1 MFLIFANWKMNPGTL
16 KEAKKIFQE
25 IEKGFSY
32 KKSRELILCPPL
44 LYFPYLKA
52 NQKSKIHW
60 GAQNC
65 FWEKRGAF
73 TGEISPQMLKDLG
86 FQYVILGHSERRIY
100 FKESDQDIN
109 KKLKA
114 VLKLKMIPVLC
125 FGETKKERKEGNTKK
140 VIENQL
146 LGALEGLSQNEVAK
160 IIFAYEP
167 VWAVFGD
174 EWCEAKE
181 VLKIRE
187 LVEDI
192 LEQNFKRKF
201 GQISF
206 IYGGSVDSK
215 NAKEYLVPDKIQ
227 GVLVGAA
234 SLKPSELLEILKI
247 FSS

>member
-1 MFLIFANWKMNPGTL
+1 MNPSSL

-32 KKSRELILCPPL
+32 TKSTELILCPPF

-52 NQKSKIHW
+52 DQKSKIKW

-65 FWEKRGAF
+65 FWERKGAF

-86 FQYVILGHSERRIY
+86 FKYVILGHSERRIY

-114 VLKLKMIPVLC
+114 VLKLKMTPVLC
-125 FGETKKERKEGNTKK
+125 FGENQKERKQGNTGE

-146 LGALEGLSQNEVAK
+146 LGALEGLSRNEVVK

-174 EWCEAKE
+174 EWCPIKE
-181 VLKIRE
+181 VLKIRD
-187 LVEDI
+187 LVENVLI
-192 LEQNFKRKF
+192 QKF
-201 GQISF
+201 GKKMKQISF

-215 NAKEYLVPDKIQ
+215 NVKDYLVPGKIQ
-227 GVLVGAA
+227 GVLVGSA
-234 SLKPSELLEILKI
+234 SLKASELLKIIKI